1 MKKKN
6 TIVKY
11 FCLLLVCLL
20 FWSGISFGSPATYQI
35 TEAELTQLEQSLIQQ
50 ENSLIQALN
59 LQEMQKEELKEL
71 KTQLEVALNELRQSK
86 AEIQRLRID
95 LVRASESIERA
106 NQLFREYEK
115 EAKKTQSRLTRQRN
129 LAWSIVGAAVI
140 GGIVK

>member
-6 TIVKY
+6 TILKS
-11 FCLLLVCLL
+11 FCLLLVSL
-20 FWSGISFGSPATYQI
+20 FFLSAISFGSPATYQI

-59 LQEMQKEELKEL
+59 LQEMQKEESKEL
-71 KTQLEVALNELRQSK
+71 KAQLETALNELRQSK

-95 LVRASESIERA
+95 LVKASESIEAA

-115 EAKKTQSRLTRQRN
+115 EVKKTQNRLTRQKN
-129 LAWSIVGAAVI
+129 LAWVVAGAVAV
-140 GGIVK
+140 GGIIK